1 MKPLLVSAL
10 LLLAPF
16 AAHAAC
22 AQTDF
27 EIRDFKSEVTG
38 SGTTLQLNLTGELVN
53 HCAVASA
60 ARVRIDAKDSD
71 GKVVQSRQSWPAGTT
86 NIAPGASTKF
96 NLGKQFHVQTDMALY
111 TASVVTV
118 RTW

>member
-1 MKPLLVSAL
+1 MKTLLVSAL
-10 LLLAPF
+10 LLLVPF
-16 AAHAAC
+16 AARAAC

-27 EIRDFKSEVTG
+27 EIKDFKSEVTG
-38 SGTTLQLNLTGELVN
+38 SGATLQLILTGELVN
-53 HCAVASA
+53 HCAVPSA

-86 NIAPGASTKF
+86 NIEPGASTKF
-96 NLGKQFHVQTDMALY
+96 NLGKQFHFQTDMALY
-111 TASVVTV
+111 TASVETV